1 MKKSLTNIIIQ
12 YKIANANKIIS
23 TTILIALLIT
33 GFIII
38 QPLQIQAQKE
48 TATTNI
54 PDAIKVSKC
63 NIVNPPTDSVDMNTI
78 IFKDIVKTVHVE
90 KEIFKCITKNGAP
103 VIAMVSLFT
112 ELFED
117 LRTQSTLNKTVET
130 VTCVKGYNGTV
141 SYCDSKQIPISKQYP
156 FAVSC
161 DPSKLRILNIMS
173 PIEMETVVS
182 SNGISKTIEAEKE
195 AFLCTYKENKPTQ
208 ILDVMVFTEIF
219 EKVSSG
225 TVIKKNV
232 ESISCLKDI
241 NTAKVLKCNTKK
253 HM

>member
-1 MKKSLTNIIIQ
+1 MRILYS
-12 YKIANANKIIS
+12 NKIIS
-23 TTILIALLIT
+23 TTILTALLIIT

-38 QPLQIQAQKE
+38 QPLQIQGQKE
-48 TATTNI
+48 IATNI
-54 PDAIKVSKC
+54 PDPIKVTKC
-63 NIVNPPTDSVDMNTI
+63 QVVNPPIDPIDMNTV
-78 IFKDIVKTVHVE
+78 IFKDIAKTIHVE
-90 KEIFKCITKNGAP
+90 KEIFKCKTKNGAL

-112 ELFED
+112 ELFENMG
-117 LRTQSTLNKTVET
+117 TQSTLNKTVET

-141 SYCDSKQIPISKQYP
+141 SYCDSKKIPISNQYP

-161 DPSKLRILNIMS
+161 DPSNLRILNITS

-182 SNGISKTIEAEKE
+182 SNGISKTVEAEKE
-195 AFLCTYKENKPTQ
+195 AFLCTYKQNKPTQ
-208 ILDVMVFTEIF
+208 ILDVMLFTEIF

-241 NTAKVLKCNTKK
+241 DTAKVLKCATKK
-253 HM
+253 HL

>member
-1 MKKSLTNIIIQ
+1 MRILYS
-12 YKIANANKIIS
+12 NKIIS
-23 TTILIALLIT
+23 TTILTALLIIT

-38 QPLQIQAQKE
+38 QPLQVQGQKE
-48 TATTNI
+48 IATNI
-54 PDAIKVSKC
+54 PDPIKVTKC
-63 NIVNPPTDSVDMNTI
+63 QVVNPPTDPIDMNTV
-78 IFKDIVKTVHVE
+78 IFKDIAKTIHVE

-103 VIAMVSLFT
+103 VVAMVSLFT
-112 ELFED
+112 ELFEN

-141 SYCDSKQIPISKQYP
+141 SYCNSNQIPISREYP

-161 DPSKLRILNIMS
+161 DPLNLRILNIAS

-182 SNGISKTIEAEKE
+182 SNGISKTVEAEKE
-195 AFLCTYKENKPTQ
+195 AFLCTYKQNKPTQ
-208 ILDVMVFTEIF
+208 ILDVMLFTEIF
-219 EKVSSG
+219 EKVSNG

-241 NTAKVLKCNTKK
+241 GTAKVLKCYTKK

>member
-1 MKKSLTNIIIQ
+1 MRILYS
-12 YKIANANKIIS
+12 NKIIY
-23 TTILIALLIT
+23 TTILTSLLIIT

-38 QPLQIQAQKE
+38 QPLQIQGQKE
-48 TATTNI
+48 IATII
-54 PDAIKVSKC
+54 PDPIKLTKC
-63 NIVNPPTDSVDMNTI
+63 QIVNPPTDPIDMNTV
-78 IFKDIVKTVHVE
+78 IFKDIAKTIHVE
-90 KEIFKCITKNGAP
+90 KEVFKCKTKNGAL

-112 ELFED
+112 ELVEN

-141 SYCDSKQIPISKQYP
+141 SYCDSKKVPISNQYP
-156 FAVSC
+156 FGVGC
-161 DPSKLRILNIMS
+161 DPLNLRILNITS

-182 SNGISKTIEAEKE
+182 SNGISKTVEAEKE
-195 AFLCTYKENKPTQ
+195 AFLCTYKQNKPTQ
-208 ILDVMVFTEIF
+208 ILDVMLFTEIF

-241 NTAKVLKCNTKK
+241 GTAKVLKCATKK

>member
-1 MKKSLTNIIIQ
+1 MRILYS
-12 YKIANANKIIS
+12 NKITS
-23 TTILIALLIT
+23 TTILTSLLLIT

-38 QPLQIQAQKE
+38 QPLQIHGQKE
-48 TATTNI
+48 IATNI
-54 PDAIKVSKC
+54 ADPIKVTKC
-63 NIVNPPTDSVDMNTI
+63 QVVNPPTDPIDMNTV
-78 IFKDIVKTVHVE
+78 IFKDVAKTIHVE

-112 ELFED
+112 ELFEN
-117 LRTQSTLNKTVET
+117 LRTLSTLNKTVET
-130 VTCVKGYNGTV
+130 VTCVKGYNGTI
-141 SYCDSKQIPISKQYP
+141 SYCDSKKIPISIHYP

-161 DPSKLRILNIMS
+161 DPLNLRTLNIMS

-182 SNGISKTIEAEKE
+182 SNGISKTVEAEKDV
-195 AFLCTYKENKPTQ
+195 FLCTYKQNKPTQ
-208 ILDVMVFTEIF
+208 ILDEMLFTEIF

-241 NTAKVLKCNTKK
+241 DTAKVLKCATKK

>member
-1 MKKSLTNIIIQ
+1 MNEILARRISFRVRNYRIVSTIILTTIVITGIIIFQ
-12 YKIANANKIIS
+12 S
-23 TTILIALLIT
+23 
-33 GFIII
+33 
-38 QPLQIQAQKE
+38 LQAEAQKE
-48 TATTNI
+48 TVTNI
-54 PDAIKVSKC
+54 PDAIKVTKC
-63 NIVNPPTDSVDMNTI
+63 QVVNPPPTDTVDMNTI
-78 IFKDIVKTVHVE
+78 IFNDIAKTVHVE

-117 LRTQSTLNKTVET
+117 LRTQLTVNKTVET

-161 DPSKLRILNIMS
+161 DPLNLRILNIMS

-182 SNGISKTIEAEKE
+182 ANGVSKTIDSEKE
-195 AFLCTYKENKPTQ
+195 AFLCTYKENKPSQ
-208 ILDVMVFTEIF
+208 ILDVMLFTEIF

-225 TVIKKNV
+225 TVVKKNV

-241 NTAKVLKCNTKK
+241 DTAKVLKCNTKK